1 MTRFNSLVQAEKAA
15 LEGSNES
22 QDSQAILDAFKAEF
36 GVGAISSSPP
46 RHLFLSRV
54 TEPRSQTEAECL
66 QTVTVTVT
74 DSLGPVDV
82 AAKPAKPATQKKQA
96 TGTTANRDV
105 STSITIVD
113 EPPRDGTQNASDLP
127 ETAPVDRDL
136 YKDDATV
143 VTSRLQHERRSAT
156 LSAENKPEPLLVVPG
171 RRKMDGSQQT
181 PTQVNEDRDY
191 VTFCEPMPS
200 SPADYTQ
207 LTSNEEPRTLNAND
221 TGAVNFGSLSEFAR
235 PSSQVSEDGGFENTR
250 GQWRLPTDAAASYG
264 LTPYKPHNVPLETPV
279 LPKNP
284 FGMESNGTGG
294 AVPFGGTQL
303 FGQTQMLSSAI
314 KLASPTSS
322 RPSPAVFVNIV
333 ETSPLKNRTNVSSP
347 TNIQTSS
354 PTRQHEVPAT
364 VSKDK
369 DPSVIAEETPV
380 PRQSQ
385 KDDLIPESPTTSRL
399 AVGHQPMAYYEPMKY
414 SQERKGSDKRLQ
426 KPNPM
431 DSDSDDETFQMLE
444 RKKRVERKR
453 ALAAKEMDKVSFVR
467 TQRKSSPTD
476 ERPGKRRKLDFTA
489 NVDENKEN
497 RANGAAQP
505 CVRDSQKAVS
515 QSTEPPSLESTKATP
530 GETAEVEIEAPE
542 VYEPVPSAPQPESKM
557 LDEEMIPAT
566 SPVCSSPAAYR
577 GDVPSASE
585 PELPTLRRSGTGQG
599 LEDAADCSSLP
610 PVCRQPH
617 RTYGR
622 RGRKSRTRL
631 AVVSSADADADDRVD
646 HNPEPPPLPL
656 PLQLSDEANQDAG
669 NSEDTVKPGPTS
681 SNLEPPQRVS
691 TRSTPRRSRSAHKAV
706 TTSSSL
712 TNLSGTPVPSSKT
725 TPDTQSSPMSARPVS
740 VNLISSEKS
749 TRPLRKGATR
759 PRHAPRSGSESPQ
772 PLTKAMRLSRRSIRI
787 DSDSTDEL
795 HCTPSKSSRSFRTS
809 LGQIPRSRRLFE
821 GMVFALSFSDNQT
834 QRTKIEAKI
843 TQAGGMILHEGFQE
857 LFESSPLLHTNTT
870 TVKDS
875 DDFLTLGKTNS
886 GCGFA
891 AVIADSHSRKAKYM
905 QALALGLPC
914 LAPQWAS
921 MCLKRGEIVDWMP
934 YLLCAGQ
941 SQVLGNAIRSRTL
954 LPYNAIEAK
963 LFNVL
968 KERDKLLNGQKLL
981 IIMDPKKAR
990 KETKQQYLFL
1000 ALALGPSI
1008 ISRVSTVQQAGAA
1021 VRQAE
1026 QNGAPFGC
1034 VYMDSLSNSTIESV
1048 LAAAQDTGK
1057 KKRKS
1062 TVAKPVGRNL
1072 NILTD
1077 ELMIQ
1082 SLILGRMVEVD
1093 EME

>member
-1 MTRFNSLVQAEKAA
+1 M
-15 LEGSNES
+15 
-22 QDSQAILDAFKAEF
+22 
-36 GVGAISSSPP
+36 
-46 RHLFLSRV
+46 
-54 TEPRSQTEAECL
+54 C
-66 QTVTVTVT
+66 
-74 DSLGPVDV
+74 
-82 AAKPAKPATQKKQA
+82 
-96 TGTTANRDV
+96 
-105 STSITIVD
+105 
-113 EPPRDGTQNASDLP
+113 EPPRDDTQNASDLP
-127 ETAPVDRDL
+127 ETAPVDRDF
-136 YKDDATV
+136 YKGDATV
-143 VTSRLQHERRSAT
+143 VTSRLDHERRSAT
-156 LSAENKPEPLLVVPG
+156 LSAENKPEPLLLPG
-171 RRKMDGSQQT
+171 RQKMDGSQQT

-191 VTFCEPMPS
+191 VAFCEPLPS
-200 SPADYTQ
+200 SPADHTQ
-207 LTSNEEPRTLNAND
+207 LMSNEEPRTLNPND

-284 FGMESNGTGG
+284 FGIVSNGNGG

-303 FGQTQMLSSAI
+303 FGQTQMPSSAV

-354 PTRQHEVPAT
+354 PARQHEVPAT

-369 DPSVIAEETPV
+369 DPSVVAEETPV

-385 KDDLIPESPTTSRL
+385 KDDLIPESPTTSRS

-426 KPNPM
+426 KPNSM

-453 ALAAKEMDKVSFVR
+453 ALAAKEMDKVSFIR

-476 ERPGKRRKLDFTA
+476 ERPGKRRKLGFTA

-505 CVRDSQKAVS
+505 CVRDSQKVVS
-515 QSTEPPSLESTKATP
+515 QSTESPSLESTKATP

-542 VYEPVPSAPQPESKM
+542 VDEPAPDASIAPQPQPKM

-566 SPVCSSPAAYR
+566 SPVCSSPAAHR
-577 GDVPSASE
+577 GDAPLASE
-585 PELPTLRRSGTGQG
+585 PELPTLRRSGMGRG
-599 LEDAADCSSLP
+599 LEDTADCSSLP
-610 PVCRQPH
+610 PVCRQSH

-631 AVVSSADADADDRVD
+631 AIVSSKDADTDDHVD

-656 PLQLSDEANQDAG
+656 QLSDEANRDPG
-669 NSEDTVKPGPTS
+669 NSEDTVKPSRGPS
-681 SNLEPPQRVS
+681 SSYIEPPPQRVS

-706 TTSSSL
+706 TASSSL

-740 VNLISSEKS
+740 VNLVSSEKS
-749 TRPLRKGATR
+749 ARPLRKGATR
-759 PRHAPRSGSESPQ
+759 HPPRSGSESPQ
-772 PLTKAMRLSRRSIRI
+772 PVTKAMRLSRRSIRI

-795 HCTPSKSSRSFRTS
+795 HRTPSKSSRSFRTS
-809 LGQIPRSRRLFE
+809 LGQTPQSRRLFE
-821 GMVFALSFSDNQT
+821 GMVFALSFSKNQT
-834 QRTKIEAKI
+834 QRTKLEAKI
-843 TQAGGMILHEGFQE
+843 TQAGGMIFHEGFQE
-857 LFESSPLLHTNTT
+857 LFESSPLLHT
-870 TVKDS
+870 TVEDS

-954 LPYNAIEAK
+954 LPYHALEAK

-968 KERDKLLNGQKLL
+968 EERDKLLNGQKLL
-981 IIMDPKKAR
+981 IIMDHKKPR

-1008 ISRVSTVQQAGAA
+1008 ISRVSTVQQAGAMI
-1021 VRQAE
+1021 RQAE
-1026 QNGAPFGC
+1026 KNGAPFGY
-1034 VYMDSLSNSTIESV
+1034 VYMESCTSTIESV
-1048 LAAAQDTGK
+1048 LVAAQNMGK

-1062 TVAKPVGRNL
+1062 AAAKPVGQNL